1 MLYFL
6 LRYAFLHLYTY
17 KSTCHGKNAERIC
30 SCKKVLTMSLSIE
43 RVYGLFGAGN
53 AGGACVAVDPG

>member
-1 MLYFL
+1 MRLIDTEI
-6 LRYAFLHLYTY
+6 YTY